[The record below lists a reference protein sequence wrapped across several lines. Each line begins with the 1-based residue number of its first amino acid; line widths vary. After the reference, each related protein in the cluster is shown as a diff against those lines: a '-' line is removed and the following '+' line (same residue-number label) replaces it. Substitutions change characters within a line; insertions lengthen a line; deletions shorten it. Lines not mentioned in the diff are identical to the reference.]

1 MADRAVVLVLN
12 SEKMLVD
19 LLVRS
24 LEGDDLAMFGAAS
37 VTEAARLFEQ
47 NQPDLVIVDPAVP
60 DGFDFMDQVRSGLK
74 PARVIA
80 LVDSDD
86 VRKRVANRG
95 IEQTVEKADG
105 LDALIR
111 AIRYFL
117 PAHLAGDSVGILVV
131 DDEEGMRTMLIDY
144 LGSRGYAALGAED
157 GREALQLLEQDLS
170 TELSCSTSACRVW
183 VVWKP
188 FARS

>member
-60 DGFDFMDQVRSGLK
+60 DGFDFIDQVRCGLK
-74 PARVIA
+74 PARVVA
-80 LVDSDD
+80 FVDSDD

-111 AIRYFL
+111 AIRSFL
-117 PAHLAGDSVGILVV
+117 PVHLAGDSVRILVV
-131 DDEEGMRTMLIDY
+131 DDEDGMRTMLIDY
-144 LGSRGYAALGAED
+144 LGSRGYAPSAL
-157 GREALQLLEQDLS
+157 
-170 TELSCSTSACRVW
+170 SAFEPPYVLNQSNAP
-183 VVWKP
+183 VESSLINNASSP
-188 FARS
+188 PAP